1 MTKEGIERYNLMVK
15 LFEAVDQRPKD
26 YCVKLNK
33 GYSSI
38 YLENKESSRSLIDNT
53 EPEF

>member
-1 MTKEGIERYNLMVK
+1 MTKEGIERYNSMVK
-15 LFEAVDQRPKD
+15 LFEVVDQRPKD

-33 GYSSI
+33 VY